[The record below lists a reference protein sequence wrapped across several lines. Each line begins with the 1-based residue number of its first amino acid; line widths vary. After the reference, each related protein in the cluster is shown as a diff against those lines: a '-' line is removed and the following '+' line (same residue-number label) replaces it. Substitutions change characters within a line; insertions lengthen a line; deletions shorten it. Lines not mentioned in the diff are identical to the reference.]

1 MKAKIIF
8 LITLLLLSFSVQS
21 QEKQNNSVKSPQSSS
36 DIYQLFPTQNY
47 WTFLKLD
54 TRNGKIWQ
62 VHFSINSDEFEGQIE
77 LNPISLVLEKDE
89 YNGRFTLNKT
99 ENTYNLLLLDQ
110 FDGRVWQVQW
120 NSKVELR
127 GINRIY

>member
-1 MKAKIIF
+1 M
-8 LITLLLLSFSVQS
+8 LSFSVQS